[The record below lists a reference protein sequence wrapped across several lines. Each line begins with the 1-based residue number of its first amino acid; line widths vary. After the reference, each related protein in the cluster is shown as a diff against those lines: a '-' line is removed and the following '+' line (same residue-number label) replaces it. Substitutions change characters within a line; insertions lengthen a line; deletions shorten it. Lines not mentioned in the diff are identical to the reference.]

1 MIDDYKISMVLP
13 EGESLTAEFK
23 KHSIPSHLHRL
34 TLVVSSSRSSTYF
47 RVRLRLSSRREGRL
61 AAATSVRLLM
71 QVGIV
76 PRIVENI
83 EEIFSSD
90 APRRNAHK
98 NGALGSKGERHE
110 SRPLS

>member
-1 MIDDYKISMVLP
+1 MIDDHKINMVLP

-61 AAATSVRLLM
+61 AATSVRLLM